1 MTLPLIVGDEHTV
14 AFFQIAGIAEGIVAE
29 TPRDATL
36 LVKRVLEEEEDRI
49 LFVTTQLAGRELIDM
64 VSKLGAEA
72 APLVVINSVRQPR
85 GEVLDLVDVISTFLM
100 EIVET
105 Q

>member
-1 MTLPLIVGDEHTV
+1 MGDEHTV
-14 AFFQIAGIAEGIVAE
+14 AFFHIAGIAEGLVAE

-36 LVKRVLEEEEDRI
+36 LVQKILEGEEHRI
-49 LFVTTQLAGRELIDM
+49 LFVTTQLVERELTDM
-64 VSKLGAEA
+64 VSERGAKA

-100 EIVET
+100 EMVEK